1 MLFRVQ
7 YPTFN
12 YDYVDAAA
20 LGRLIDS
27 KCIIKFLRP
36 SETFWI
42 DLEQG
47 PIRRVGATRMD
58 TVYSGPE
65 RRKEKGWGLP
75 LARDTQ
81 QNEVVNKMEWSG
93 A

>member
-12 YDYVDAAA
+12 YDYVDAVA
-20 LGRLIDS
+20 LGRLIES
-27 KCIIKFLRP
+27 KCIVKFLRP
-36 SETFWI
+36 SETFWV

-47 PIRRVGATRMD
+47 PIRKVGATHMD
-58 TVYSGPE
+58 TVYLGPE
-65 RRKEKGWGLP
+65 RRKEKGQGLP

-81 QNEVVNKMEWSG
+81 RNEVVNKMEWLRT
-93 A
+93 